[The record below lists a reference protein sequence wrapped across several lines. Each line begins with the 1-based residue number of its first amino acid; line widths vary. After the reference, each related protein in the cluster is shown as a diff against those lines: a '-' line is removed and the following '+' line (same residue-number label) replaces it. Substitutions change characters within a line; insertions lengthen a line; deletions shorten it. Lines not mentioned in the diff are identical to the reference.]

1 MLAFS
6 PSKPDQLI
14 EGRQVFLQVT
24 LKIYIYLKNKKGKD
38 SKIPPLPREKKRHC
52 PGNAPGDSLSKALLM
67 LAI

>member
-38 SKIPPLPREKKRHC
+38 SKIPPLPREKNETVRE
-52 PGNAPGDSLSKALLM
+52 M
-67 LAI
+67 LPVIR